1 MDKTKYLKPKKYTP
15 VEQYV
20 FLNKSLTI
28 NGEGSVLKNVLTWIF
43 KAQPTPFSRI
53 YTIRIEFNGR
63 SPKVYVI
70 DPKITEIA
78 RGRKIPHLYNQ
89 EKQQLCLYY
98 PKYGEWTTYKK
109 ISNTIVLWAFLWLYY
124 FEIWVLTDKWEGGG
138 KEPEPKKKTRKKR
151 ILSSH
156 NSQ

>member
-89 EKQQLCLYY
+89 EKQQLC
-98 PKYGEWTTYKK
+98 
-109 ISNTIVLWAFLWLYY
+109 V
-124 FEIWVLTDKWEGGG
+124 
-138 KEPEPKKKTRKKR
+138 
-151 ILSSH
+151 
-156 NSQ
+156 